1 MKLSQ
6 APAQVINYSSPECL
20 FLRRSQYWVCV
31 YPKAS
36 LSLFGPLVA
45 WACYF
50 PLNSEMRCTQLKI
63 CIVFSHKLKRTLNK
77 RGLDPLWLPV
87 FPLCLSCSPCWFWPN
102 ASSWWLEQ
110 LYCSSWFF
118 PTVDISGILTTK
130 CRRGEIDLQI
140 RLGKSPGDATCDG
153 VCYKATHNNL
163 TGSRTLKG
171 RLILSPI
178 CFLWTKS
185 PHSHIL
191 RTIC

>member
-130 CRRGEIDLQI
+130 CRRGEISVPWSIWRYLI
-140 RLGKSPGDATCDG
+140 LYCFGHRVFRLGS
-153 VCYKATHNNL
+153 ATHCWLNNKNKVGE
-163 TGSRTLKG
+163 T
-171 RLILSPI
+171 
-178 CFLWTKS
+178 
-185 PHSHIL
+185 
-191 RTIC
+191 